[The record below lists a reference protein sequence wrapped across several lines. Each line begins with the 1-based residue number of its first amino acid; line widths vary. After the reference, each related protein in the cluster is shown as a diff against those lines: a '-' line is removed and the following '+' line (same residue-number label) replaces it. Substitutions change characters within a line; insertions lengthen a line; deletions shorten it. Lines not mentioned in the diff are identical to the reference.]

1 MGNRLKRFIKREG
14 YWFALEEEPIGPTPA
29 VEPENVELPWEN
41 VSEYSDREEDVQD
54 AGETWIRLGKPLSQK
69 EKFDYVVIEDEGER
83 VRISRILTEEEK
95 SKYVRVEEE
104 EED

>member
-1 MGNRLKRFIKREG
+1 
-14 YWFALEEEPIGPTPA
+14 
-29 VEPENVELPWEN
+29 
-41 VSEYSDREEDVQD
+41 
-54 AGETWIRLGKPLSQK
+54 LSQK